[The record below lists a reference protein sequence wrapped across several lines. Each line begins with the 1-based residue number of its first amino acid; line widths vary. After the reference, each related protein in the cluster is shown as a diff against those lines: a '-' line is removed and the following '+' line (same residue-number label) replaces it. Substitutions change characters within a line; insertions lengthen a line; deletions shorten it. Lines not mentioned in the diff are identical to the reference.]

1 MASEIQSGSGAPRL
15 TIKTKVFFGLG
26 AGAEAAAGI
35 AFNTFNFLFY
45 NQVLGLSGKL
55 SGLAVAVALILDAI
69 ADPFVGSISDRIK
82 TKYGRRHPFM
92 YAAAIPMGLSFF
104 LIYSPPAGLGE
115 WGLFA
120 WFTFFYLAYRQSQ
133 TLYHVPHLALGAELS
148 DDYRERSVVMA
159 YNALLGVVG
168 GAGAFFFA
176 WTWLSKNGGA
186 TSRDAY
192 TGMAAGVSIF
202 VTLAIFLSAWFTRDR
217 IPYLKQNTVEPEPF
231 SLRVMLSEIYGCL
244 QNKNYRNL
252 LLGLIFIS
260 ITTGTRETLGAHV
273 SLFFW
278 GLPEDKIRVFGL
290 ASPPGFIIAFL
301 IAARWHV
308 KYNKRSAII
317 AAVIVVILAANIPVT
332 LRLLNVLPHNGAPTL
347 IPILFFFVFLFYGAV
362 ALLVISVLSALA
374 DVADEHELATG
385 RRQEGVFFAAR
396 TFFAQVTTGVG
407 HIVAGIAMDFIGFPQ
422 GAKPGEVPES
432 VVWKLGILDG
442 PLIAI
447 PAIIA
452 AVYYSR
458 YAIDRA
464 RLSDIQAQ
472 LAARRGKAPS
482 PSATDE
488 RADMVSRG
496 VPPEVADAQ

>member
-1 MASEIQSGSGAPRL
+1 MASPQIQSGPPRLSFKTKIAFGSGA
-15 TIKTKVFFGLG
+15 
-26 AGAEAAAGI
+26 AAEAAAGI

-69 ADPFVGSISDRIK
+69 ADPFVGSLSDRLRS
-82 TKYGRRHPFM
+82 KYGRRHPFM
-92 YAAAIPMGLSFF
+92 YAAAIPMGVSFY
-104 LIYSPPAGLGE
+104 LIYAPPVGLSE

-176 WTWLSKNGGA
+176 WTTLSNSPGGSGA
-186 TSRDAY
+186 RENY
-192 TGMAAGVSIF
+192 EKMAMGVAIF
-202 VTLAIFLSAWFTRDR
+202 VTLTIFISAWFTRDR
-217 IPYLKQNTVEPEPF
+217 IPYLKQNLAPPEPF
-231 SLRVMLSEIYGCL
+231 SLRAMLREIKDCL
-244 QNKNYRNL
+244 SNKNYRYL

-260 ITTGTRETLGAHV
+260 ITTGTRETLGAHM

-278 GLPEDKIRVFGL
+278 GLEEKSIRVFGL
-290 ASPPGFIIAFL
+290 ASPPGFIIAF
-301 IAARWHV
+301 IVAARWHA
-308 KYNKRSAII
+308 KYDKRSAII
-317 AAVIVVILAANIPVT
+317 FSTILVIIAANVPVL
-332 LRLLNVLPHNGAPTL
+332 LRLTNVLPHNGAKSL
-347 IPILFFFVFLFYGAV
+347 IPILMFFVFLFYTAV

-374 DVADEHELATG
+374 DIADEHELATG

-407 HIVAGIAMDFIGFPQ
+407 HIVAGWAMDIIGFPQ
-422 GAKPGEVPES
+422 GAKPGEVPED
-432 VVWKLGILDG
+432 VVWKLGIIDG
-442 PLIAI
+442 PLVAI

-452 AVYYSR
+452 AVFYSR
-458 YAIDRA
+458 YQIDRKT
-464 RLSDIQAQ
+464 LTNIQSQ
-472 LAARRGKAPS
+472 LAARRSKAPAGDS
-482 PSATDE
+482 NDE

-496 VPPEVADAQ
+496 VPPEIIDG